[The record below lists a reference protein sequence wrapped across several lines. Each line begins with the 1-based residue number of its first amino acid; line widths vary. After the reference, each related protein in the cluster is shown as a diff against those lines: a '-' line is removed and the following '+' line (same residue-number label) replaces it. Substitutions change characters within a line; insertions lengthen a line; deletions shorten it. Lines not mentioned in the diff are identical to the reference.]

1 MPKGSG
7 YVGRVYICFRMCVHG
22 PVDLARLDAHV
33 LLSAGF
39 KLSVEFP
46 HSLCHALDDQDEVV
60 LIAVRAL
67 GDMRSSAVTHAHAPS
82 AEGFAAAAKAHSC
95 TC

>member
-7 YVGRVYICFRMCVHG
+7 YVGRVYIHFQMCVHG
-22 PVDLARLDAHV
+22 PVDVAGLDVRV

-39 KLSVEFP
+39 KLSMEFP
-46 HSLCHALDDQDEVV
+46 CSLCHALDDQDEVV
-60 LIAVRAL
+60 LIAIRAL
-67 GDMRSSAVTHAHAPS
+67 GDMRSSAVAHAHAPY
-82 AEGFAAAAKAHSC
+82 AEGIAATAKAHSR